1 MYFFFF
7 YVVYTIR
14 EQRDNMERIV
24 NRVDAMA
31 EEQSPDLKEH
41 HASYYKHIDIII
53 TIAITITI
61 TIAITNI
68 KCYYYY

>member
-1 MYFFFF
+1 
-7 YVVYTIR
+7 
-14 EQRDNMERIV
+14 MERIV